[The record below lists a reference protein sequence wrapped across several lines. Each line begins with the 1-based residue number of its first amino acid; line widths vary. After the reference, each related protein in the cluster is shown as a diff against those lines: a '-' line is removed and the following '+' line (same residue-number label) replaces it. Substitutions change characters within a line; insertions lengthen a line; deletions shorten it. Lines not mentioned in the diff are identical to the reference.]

1 VNKRHAKWMEILEQI
16 PYVIK
21 YKKGKSNV
29 VVDALSRRQTLFSK
43 RIMLA
48 TLLGLSLEK
57 W

>member
-1 VNKRHAKWMEILEQI
+1 MEILEQI